1 MKPAIKNK
9 TEVLLRL
16 SSNINGNYDDEINF
30 PNTLLLTNSQVP
42 NLRKAFASYL
52 STDIKLSKTRL
63 FKMIQSGRLLD
74 PLLKTGLPSMKT
86 VIKQ

>member
-1 MKPAIKNK
+1 M
-9 TEVLLRL
+9 RL

-30 PNTLLLTNSQVP
+30 PNKLLLTNSQVP

-74 PLLKTGLPSMKT
+74 PLLKTGLPSMRT

>member
-1 MKPAIKNK
+1 M
-9 TEVLLRL
+9 RL
-16 SSNINGNYDDEINF
+16 SSNINRNYDDEINF
-30 PNTLLLTNSQVP
+30 SNKLLLTNRQVP

-63 FKMIQSGRLLD
+63 FKMIQSGRLLG
-74 PLLKTGLPSMKT
+74 PRLKTGLPSMKT

>member
-1 MKPAIKNK
+1 M
-9 TEVLLRL
+9 RL

-30 PNTLLLTNSQVP
+30 SNTLLLTNSQVP